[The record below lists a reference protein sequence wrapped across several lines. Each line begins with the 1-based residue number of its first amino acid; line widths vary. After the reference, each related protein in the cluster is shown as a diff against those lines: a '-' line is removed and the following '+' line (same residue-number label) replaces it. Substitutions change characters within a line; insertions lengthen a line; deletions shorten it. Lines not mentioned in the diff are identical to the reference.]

1 MRKILV
7 IEDNMVN
14 SYLIESILKN
24 NGYIVIQTACASRG
38 IELVAEEMPEL
49 IIVDIHIADMDGLE
63 VVRKINLLVP
73 QVPLI
78 ALISHAMA
86 NERDK
91 ALSAGCTE
99 CIEKPIDS
107 DTFAGQLERYL
118 Y

>member
-63 VVRKINLLVP
+63 SVLTVQLSRRNQTRYHRDLRLGSREKQPIICVCWMINAFETVAF
-73 QVPLI
+73 I
-78 ALISHAMA
+78 RNI
-86 NERDK
+86 RR
-91 ALSAGCTE
+91 G
-99 CIEKPIDS
+99 
-107 DTFAGQLERYL
+107 
-118 Y
+118 